1 MLYGLRSPITQIY
14 AIRQYILQISKLEL
28 LRKVI
33 CYVPTLR
40 FKEYSDT
47 WQETPFDS
55 TFDILTNNT
64 LSRAELN
71 HEDGTYKNI
80 HYGDVLIKFPAH
92 IDVEDQEVPFVNE
105 DSSSVKFD
113 DALLQ
118 DGDIVIADTAED
130 YTVGKATEIE
140 NSSMRK
146 VVSGLHTIPCRPKMK
161 FAARYL
167 GFYINSPAYHNQL
180 IPYIQGV
187 KVSSVSKTLIKN
199 TSISYPSY
207 GEQSKIA
214 EFLSALDSKIETQ
227 NKIIED
233 LKILKKELCNRH
245 FKSIHNDS
253 TLEYIPLKSI
263 LSERKEYCS
272 KDGTYTHGT
281 LSKEGVEPK
290 TERYDRDFLVKNE
303 DKQYKVT
310 HFNDICYN
318 PANLKFGVI
327 CRNTYGDL
335 IFSPIYVT
343 FEISNSVYP
352 AYMELFLTNANFIG
366 RIRRYEQGTV
376 YERMSVSPEDFLSY
390 EIRMPAYE
398 EQVKFADKIQRIH
411 EKIELE
417 SAILDKYQSQRKYL
431 LNAMFI

>member
-1 MLYGLRSPITQIY
+1 M
-14 AIRQYILQISKLEL
+14 SKSNETTPN
-28 LRKVI
+28 
-33 CYVPTLR
+33 VPTLR

-47 WQETPFDS
+47 WQEKPFGA

-71 HEDGTYKNI
+71 YDDGTYKNI

-92 IDVEDQEVPFVNE
+92 INVEDQEVPFVNE
-105 DSSSVKFD
+105 DSSSSKFD

-140 NSSMRK
+140 NTAMRK

-167 GFYINSPAYHNQL
+167 GYYINSPAYHNQL

-214 EFLSALDSKIETQ
+214 KFLSALDSKIETQ
-227 NKIIED
+227 NKIISD
-233 LKILKKELCNRH
+233 LKVLKKELCSKMLARISEYKALGELCSITTGKLDANANNPNGAYPFFTCGKETLSINTYAFDGEAILIAGNGDIGHTKYYYGKFNAYQRTYVLMN
-245 FKSIHNDS
+245 FKANAMFVKMSIDRFLPAKIIEETQGGAMPYIKLS
-253 TLEYIPLKSI
+253 TLSTLKIPCPSI
-263 LSERKEYCS
+263 SEQQRIEK
-272 KDGTYTHGT
+272 
-281 LSKEGVEPK
+281 
-290 TERYDRDFLVKNE
+290 RYQAI
-303 DKQYKVT
+303 DKKLE
-310 HFNDICYN
+310 N
-318 PANLKFGVI
+318 
-327 CRNTYGDL
+327 
-335 IFSPIYVT
+335 
-343 FEISNSVYP
+343 
-352 AYMELFLTNANFIG
+352 
-366 RIRRYEQGTV
+366 
-376 YERMSVSPEDFLSY
+376 
-390 EIRMPAYE
+390 EIR
-398 EQVKFADKIQRIH
+398 FA
-411 EKIELE
+411 ELLQQQK
-417 SAILDKYQSQRKYL
+417 AFF